1 MKRNWYDI
9 KVLILGFSKSGIAA
23 AKYLNKKGANC
34 YITEQKALKESDKP
48 LLEELINNG
57 IKCEFEKH
65 SDEFL
70 NDSHLAITSPG
81 IPPHS
86 ELIQKVKEKNIPIIS
101 EIELA
106 YKETTTPFI
115 AITGTNGKTT
125 TTALTSHILSTKY
138 VAPSCGNIGVPPIS
152 LLNND
157 KKYDYLISELSSFQI
172 EHSKSFKAQ
181 IAMFLNFT
189 PDHIDWHK
197 GLDNYFAAKAKIFKS
212 PLEPIFAIYNA
223 CDEKLYEFSKTTH
236 SENFYFGKE
245 FEKNCAYIKD
255 NAIYFKRKNEAEYI
269 ISLNEIPLVGDH
281 NYQNVMAAIIAAKLV
296 GLKNE
301 EIKHAIMQFKAVEHR
316 CEFTKKIGNIE
327 FYNDSKATNPEASIV
342 AIRSFTNK
350 TLTLIAGGRDKM
362 TDLTEFC
369 NSINECV
376 SDVIL
381 IGEATQRFEDAL
393 KSNNFNKIHKTK
405 TLEAAIDKSI
415 ELNNEIC
422 LLSPACAS
430 YDMFDNYEV
439 RGEAFKNYVISK
451 S

>member
-9 KVLILGFSKSGIAA
+9 KVLILGFSKSGIEA
-23 AKYLNKKGANC
+23 AKYLNSKGANC
-34 YITEQKALKESDKP
+34 YITEQKALKESDKS
-48 LLEELINNG
+48 LYEELTKDGIN
-57 IKCEFEKH
+57 CEFEQH

-70 NDSHLAITSPG
+70 NDAHIVITSPG

-86 ELIQKVKEKNIPIIS
+86 ELIKKIKEKNIPIIS
-101 EIELA
+101 EVELA
-106 YKETTTPFI
+106 YRETTTPFI

-125 TTALTSHILSTKY
+125 TTALTSHILSKSY
-138 VAPSCGNIGVPPIS
+138 DAPYCGNIGTPPTS
-152 LLNND
+152 LLNE
-157 KKYDYLISELSSFQI
+157 KHDYLITELSSFQI

-189 PDHIDWHK
+189 PDHIDWHQ
-197 GLDNYFAAKAKIFKS
+197 GLDNYFEAKAKIFKS

-245 FEKNCAYIKD
+245 FEKNCCYIKN
-255 NAIYFKRKNEAEYI
+255 NAIYFKRKEEEKI
-269 ISLNEIPLVGDH
+269 IELNEIPLVGEH
-281 NYQNVMAAIIAAKLV
+281 NYQNVMASIIAAKLI
-296 GLKNE
+296 GLNNN
-301 EIKHAIMQFKAVEHR
+301 EIKDAIKEFKAVEHR

-342 AIRSFTNK
+342 AIRSFENK
-350 TLTLIAGGRDKM
+350 SVTLIAGGRDKM
-362 TDLTEFC
+362 TDLSEFC
-369 NSINECV
+369 KSINECI

-381 IGEATQRFEDAL
+381 IGEATQRFEEAL
-393 KSNNFNKIHKTK
+393 ISNNFNKIHKESS
-405 TLEAAIDKSI
+405 LEKAIDKSI
-415 ELNNEIC
+415 ELGNEIC

-439 RGEAFKNYVISK
+439 RGEVFKNYVLSK
-451 S
+451 A

>member
-23 AKYLNKKGANC
+23 AKYLNSKGANC
-34 YITEQKALKESDKP
+34 YITEQKPLKDCDKDLCEALIKDG
-48 LLEELINNG
+48 IN
-57 IKCEFEKH
+57 CEFEQH
-65 SDEFL
+65 SEEFL
-70 NDSHLAITSPG
+70 NDAHIAITSPG

-86 ELIQKVKEKNIPIIS
+86 DIIKKVKEKNIPIIS
-101 EIELA
+101 EVELA
-106 YKETTTPFI
+106 YRETTSPFI

-125 TTALTSHILSTKY
+125 TTALTSYILSKKY
-138 VAPSCGNIGVPPIS
+138 NAPYCGNIGTPPTS
-152 LLNND
+152 LLYE
-157 KKYDYLISELSSFQI
+157 KHDYFVAELSSFQI

-189 PDHIDWHK
+189 PDHIDWHQ
-197 GLDNYFAAKAKIFKS
+197 GLENYFDAKAKIFKS

-223 CDEKLYEFSKTTH
+223 IDGKLMELAQKTH

-245 FEKNCAYIKD
+245 FDKNCSYIKD
-255 NAIYFKRKNEAEYI
+255 NAIFFKRKNNEEKI
-269 ISLNEIPLVGDH
+269 IELNEVPLVGDH
-281 NYQNVMAAIIAAKLV
+281 NYQNVMASIIAAKIV
-296 GLKNE
+296 GLSNEDIKNA
-301 EIKHAIMQFKAVEHR
+301 IKEFKAVEHR

-342 AIRSFTNK
+342 AIRSFANK
-350 TLTLIAGGRDKM
+350 SVTLIAGGRDKM

-369 NSINECV
+369 NSINDCI

-381 IGEATQRFEDAL
+381 IGEAAQRFEAAL
-393 KSNNFNKIHKTK
+393 INTNFQKIHKESS
-405 TLEAAIDKSI
+405 LEKAIDKAI
-415 ELNNEIC
+415 DLGNEIC

-439 RGEAFKNYVISK
+439 RGEVFKNYVLSK
-451 S
+451 A

>member
-23 AKYLNKKGANC
+23 AKYLSKKGALC
-34 YITEQKALKESDKP
+34 YITEQKALKETDKP
-48 LLEELINNG
+48 LLDELLAEGIN
-57 IKCEFEKH
+57 CEFEKH

-70 NDSHLAITSPG
+70 NESHIAVTSPG

-86 ELIQKVKEKNIPIIS
+86 DLIKKVKEKNIPIIS
-101 EIELA
+101 EVELA
-106 YKETTTPFI
+106 YRETSTPFI

-125 TTALTSHILSTKY
+125 TTALTSHILSQKY
-138 VAPSCGNIGVPPIS
+138 DAPSCGNIGVPPVS
-152 LLNND
+152 LLEN
-157 KKYDYLISELSSFQI
+157 KHDYFVAELSSFQI

-189 PDHIDWHK
+189 PDHIDWHQ
-197 GLDNYFAAKAKIFKS
+197 GLDNYFEAKAKIFKS

-245 FEKNCAYIKD
+245 FEKNCCYIKD
-255 NAIYFKRKNEAEYI
+255 GAIYFKRRNTPEFI
-269 ISLNEIPLVGDH
+269 ISIADVPLVGEH
-281 NYQNVMAAIIAAKLV
+281 NYQNVMASIIASKLV
-296 GLKNE
+296 GLENE
-301 EIKHAIMQFKAVEHR
+301 EIKQAIMSFKAVEHR
-316 CEFTKKIGNIE
+316 CEFTKKLGSIE

-342 AIRSFTNK
+342 AIRSFLGK
-350 TLTLIAGGRDKM
+350 SVTLIAGGRDKM

-369 NSINECV
+369 QSICECIN
-376 SDVIL
+376 DVVL
-381 IGEATQRFEDAL
+381 IGEATQRFEEAL
-393 KSNNFNKIHKTK
+393 LAANYKNIHKVATM
-405 TLEAAIDKSI
+405 ENAIDKSI

-439 RGEAFKNYVISK
+439 RGEVFKNYVLSK

>member
-9 KVLILGFSKSGIAA
+9 KVLILGFSKSGISA
-23 AKYLNKKGANC
+23 AKYLSSKGAQC
-34 YITEQKALKESDKP
+34 YITEQKALKDTDKD
-48 LLEELINNG
+48 LLKELEQDG

-70 NDSHLAITSPG
+70 NDAHLAITSPG

-86 ELIQKVKEKNIPIIS
+86 ELISKVKEKNIPIIS
-101 EIELA
+101 EVELA
-106 YKETTTPFI
+106 YRETNSPFI

-125 TTALTSHILSTKY
+125 TTALTAHILSTKY
-138 VAPSCGNIGVPPIS
+138 NAPSCGNIGTPPTS
-152 LLNND
+152 LLSE
-157 KKYDYLISELSSFQI
+157 KHDYLVTELSSFQI
-172 EHSKSFKAQ
+172 EHSKSLKAQ

-189 PDHIDWHK
+189 PDHIDWHQ
-197 GLDNYFAAKAKIFKS
+197 GLDNYFEAKAKIFKS

-245 FEKNCAYIKD
+245 LDKNCAYIKD
-255 NAIYFKRKNEAEYI
+255 NAIYFKRKNEEEFI
-269 ISLNEIPLVGDH
+269 INLSDIPLVGEH
-281 NYQNVMAAIIAAKLV
+281 NYQNVMASIIASKLV
-296 GLKNE
+296 GIENE
-301 EIKHAIMQFKAVEHR
+301 EIKKAIMNFKAVEHR
-316 CEFTKKIGNIE
+316 CEFTKKLGNIE

-342 AIRSFTNK
+342 AIRSFTGK
-350 TLTLIAGGRDKM
+350 RVSLIAGGRDKM

-369 NSINECV
+369 NSINECI

-381 IGEATQRFEDAL
+381 IGEATQRFEEAL
-393 KSNNFNKIHKTK
+393 IQNNYKNIHKTG
-405 TLEAAIDKSI
+405 TLEEAINKAI

-439 RGEAFKNYVISK
+439 RGEVFKNYVLSK